1 MTPPAV
7 RVLADARRLGEAQG
21 IRFTVVVD
29 GVPSDAFAVRWRGR
43 TYAYLNRCRHQSLTL
58 DFGDAQFF
66 DDAMDALVCCQHGAR
81 YAPDTGHCLGGPCA
95 GGRLTALVL
104 EERDGGL
111 WCTGR
116 Q

>member
-1 MTPPAV
+1 MTNPDV
-7 RVLADARRLGEAQG
+7 RVLADATRLGEAQG

-43 TYAYLNRCRHQSLTL
+43 TFAYLNRCRHQSLTL

-81 YAPDTGHCLGGPCA
+81 YAPDTGRCLGGPCE
-95 GGRLTALVL
+95 GGRLTPLALV
-104 EERDGGL
+104 ERDGAL
-111 WCTGR
+111 WCLGR
-116 Q
+116 G